1 PGRALP
7 GRDRA
12 AYGGAR
18 RRATRPRRGPPR
30 AAALTARLR
39 HLRPALRGAR
49 GGVRDHLF
57 GRAGRQPDHERAP
70 GHRGDRRPRA
80 RPGGIARPLHR
91 PRARRPAARRPR
103 PGRTRAAPRR
113 PLRDRPPGRALCAD
127 LRPVPAAL
135 GLRARRLVFAL
146 SPLVG
151 LGACVVA
158 HVIVSRLAPAWPRA
172 RGVIVSVL
180 AGGGVVLTL
189 GCRFLGASAPA
200 PAPGGYVLAWGLT
213 YLALAYTYVF
223 GFFNVS

>member
-1 PGRALP
+1 
-7 GRDRA
+7 
-12 AYGGAR
+12 
-18 RRATRPRRGPPR
+18 
-30 AAALTARLR
+30 
-39 HLRPALRGAR
+39 
-49 GGVRDHLF
+49 
-57 GRAGRQPDHERAP
+57 
-70 GHRGDRRPRA
+70 
-80 RPGGIARPLHR
+80 
-91 PRARRPAARRPR
+91 
-103 PGRTRAAPRR
+103 
-113 PLRDRPPGRALCAD
+113 
-127 LRPVPAAL
+127 
-135 GLRARRLVFAL
+135 VFAL

-223 GFFNVS
+223 GFFNVSETARRLRLLVELLDAGPRGLSLDAILRAYNARMIVEARLRRLVAGGQLALADGRYVIRRSLGLSVAKLLVGIKLLLLRAPSEFGAGPPPPG